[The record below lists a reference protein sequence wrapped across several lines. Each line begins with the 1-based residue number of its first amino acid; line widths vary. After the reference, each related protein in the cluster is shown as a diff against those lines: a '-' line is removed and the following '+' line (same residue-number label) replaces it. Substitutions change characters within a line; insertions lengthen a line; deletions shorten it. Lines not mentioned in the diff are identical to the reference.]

1 MKTRGAPKKKAWKI
15 ALIPIP
21 SPSFVESKA
30 FDASSELELG
40 SVTTKA
46 VLGRV
51 SLLFLFFESDVLS
64 IMPK

>member
-1 MKTRGAPKKKAWKI
+1 MI
-15 ALIPIP
+15 LSPI
-21 SPSFVESKA
+21 FIESKA
-30 FDASSELELG
+30 FDASSELELE

-46 VLGRV
+46 MLGRV